1 MADAYATS
9 FAVLNYSGMLFNK
22 GNTRTPLSAAIG
34 SRMKTTNHVEFVTG
48 QEFTSGGGAQPAISE
63 EDSLKAPDATRVT
76 RAQKTNVT
84 QIFHESVAVSYAK
97 QSNMGTLSGVNIA
110 NQQANPM
117 NELDFQV
124 SAKMQKIANDI
135 EYTFI
140 NGVYNKATADDEI
153 NKTRGLINAITT
165 NVWDM
170 SAKAETANKFGV
182 WDIANVLKQMR
193 GANAPTNG
201 LALWLDPDAAIL
213 LNKDAAANNMT
224 IVPASREINGIWL
237 SSIMTPMGVVYL
249 YVGEY
254 LPARTALV
262 LNLDAIAPVEQPVPG
277 KGNFFLEQLAK
288 TGAGE
293 KYQIFGQIGLD
304 YGPEWYHA
312 KITNI
317 GPAAATT

>member
-22 GNTRTPLSAAIG
+22 GNTRTPLSSIIG

-48 QEFTSGGGAQPAISE
+48 QEYTSGGGSQPAISE
-63 EDSLKAPDATRVT
+63 EASLKAPDATRVT

-97 QSNMGTLSGVNIA
+97 ESNMGTLSGVNIA
-110 NQQANPM
+110 NQVANPM

-124 SAKMQKIANDI
+124 SAKMQKIAADI

-153 NKTRGLINAITT
+153 NKTRGLVNAITT

-170 SAKAETANKFGV
+170 SAKAETSNKFGV
-182 WDIANVLKQMR
+182 WDVANVLKMMR
-193 GANAPTNG
+193 GNNAPTNG

-213 LNKDAAANNMT
+213 LNKDAAENKMT

-254 LPARTALV
+254 MPSRTAFV
-262 LNLDAIAPVEQPVPG
+262 LNLDAIAPVQQPVPG

-288 TGAGE
+288 VGAGE

-317 GPAAATT
+317 GPAAATV

>member
-1 MADAYATS
+1 MADANVTS

-22 GNTRTPLSAAIG
+22 GNTRTPLSTIIG
-34 SRMKTTNHVEFVTG
+34 GRRKVTNHVEFVTG
-48 QEFTSGGGAQPAISE
+48 QEFTTGDASQPAISE
-63 EDSLKAPDATRVT
+63 EASLEAPDATRVT
-76 RAQKTNVT
+76 RSQNTNVT
-84 QIFHESVAVSYAK
+84 QIFHESVAISYAK
-97 QSNMGTLSGVNIA
+97 ESNMGTLSGVNIA
-110 NQQANPM
+110 NQQANPI

-140 NGVYNKATADDEI
+140 NGVYNKATTDATV
-153 NKTRGLINAITT
+153 NKTRGLVNAITT

-170 SAKAETANKFGV
+170 STKAETANKFGM
-182 WDIANVLKQMR
+182 WDIANVLKLMR
-193 GANAPTNG
+193 GNNAPTNG
-201 LALWLDPDAAIL
+201 LALWMDADAAIL

-224 IVPASREINGIWL
+224 IVPASREVNGIAL
-237 SSIMTPMGVVYL
+237 SSIMTPMGIVYL

-254 LPARTALV
+254 MPARTAFV
-262 LNLDAIAPVEQPVPG
+262 LNLNALAPVEQPVPG

-288 TGAGE
+288 VGAGE